1 MKKLVLA
8 LLSVFSLS
16 VAAQSTLTVTV
27 TDNGLPAHGVNV
39 FYYSSDAKFF
49 ANGGAAGP
57 TVENFDYPLFTSGNG
72 VATFN
77 LWNVNVGDTVFYAT
91 KDCNSNII
99 WGASVL
105 TSAGANITGTLA
117 LSCLP
122 GDCDAI
128 FRVDSFASPANSYIL
143 VEAYPLLEF
152 SRTNLPSNIPGRW
165 TVNGTGS
172 GGFTSSNYDSL
183 SFGMNQYTAPYNITY
198 SRVDSSCSP
207 ISFSI
212 AGNGGGGTTV
222 TCNADFTADT
232 VGATATGYTM
242 IYRDASTTNGA
253 IISYDWQFGD
263 GTTASGPNAIAPTHT
278 YSVTGP
284 YAVCL
289 SITSVLGSDTCTST
303 FCDSVYVGGN
313 TGGGGTPIM
322 CNAYYAVDTVNSG
335 LFQNQL
341 IIWESSYSNGTIFSY
356 SWDFGDGTVINTQYP
371 SHTYANTGVYNVCL
385 TIMAVDAQ
393 GDSCMSIFCD
403 SIGFDSNGNLVYKG
417 QTGGF
422 TINVID
428 PATVGLE
435 ENLLDE
441 SLAMYPNPANEKVT
455 LSWDPALKVENV
467 SVLSLAGQEVLSV
480 SPSEAASLEI
490 NDLPRGAYLVRV
502 HAATAS
508 KTLRLIVH

>member
-27 TDNGLPAHGVNV
+27 TDNGAPAHGVNV

-49 ANGGAAGP
+49 ANGAAAGP
-57 TVENFDYPLFTSGNG
+57 TIENFDYPLFTSGNG

-77 LWNVNVGDTVFYAT
+77 LWNVSAGDTVFYAT
-91 KDCNSNII
+91 KDCNGNVI
-99 WGASVL
+99 WGASIL
-105 TSAGANITGTLA
+105 PSAGASITGTLA

-128 FRVDSFASPANSYIL
+128 FRTDSFPGGMIL
-143 VEAYPLLEF
+143 VEAYPLMEYSQTSLP
-152 SRTNLPSNIPGRW
+152 TNGQSMW
-165 TVNGTGS
+165 TVNGTS
-172 GGFTSSNYDSL
+172 STGFPAANYDSI
-183 SFGMNQYTAPYNITY
+183 SFFGAVSPFTLTY
-198 SRVDSSCSP
+198 SRVDSVCSP
-207 ISFSI
+207 ITYTYS
-212 AGNGGGGTTV
+212 GNGGGGTVV

-232 VGATATGYTM
+232 VGASPAGYTM
-242 IYRDASTTNGA
+242 MYRDASTTNGT
-253 IISYDWQFGD
+253 IINYNWQFGD
-263 GTTASGPNAIAPTHT
+263 GTVASGPNAIAPTHT
-278 YSVTGP
+278 YSSTGN
-284 YAVCL
+284 YAICL
-289 SITSVLGSDTCTST
+289 NITSVLGNDTCTST
-303 FCDSVYVGGN
+303 FCDSVYVGGS

-322 CNAYYAVDTVNSG
+322 CNAYYMVDTLNSG

-341 IIWESSYSNGTIFSY
+341 IIWESSYSNGTILSY
-356 SWDFGDGTVINTQYP
+356 SWDFGDGTTINAQYP

-385 TIMAVDAQ
+385 TITAVDAQ
-393 GDSCMSIFCD
+393 GDSCMSTFCD